1 MKTLTR
7 NVALDRNIDAEL
19 VIAAAEAERSVS
31 YIVRQA
37 VRAWLDDRR
46 AHAARPHKR
55 EERPA

>member
-31 YIVRQA
+31 YVVRQA
-37 VRAWLDDRR
+37 IRQYLDARREHADRYR
-46 AHAARPHKR
+46 KAS
-55 EERPA
+55 PA